1 MTDYLADVV
10 MPEEPVAPAE
20 STEAE
25 EQLLPDVAGQQL
37 NDPEDT
43 ELELSDEEEEEEII
57 VEPVKKEKI
66 SQEEIFAPKVLPVVK
81 PKQVRKKGRVMTQKQ
96 LDALAKAREKGI
108 ETRRRNAAEKKK
120 MKELEKEE
128 KRLLKEQKVNKF
140 NKLKKAVEEEVDDTD
155 RNEPP
160 PAAVK
165 VVEKERIVEKGY
177 SQEQLDA
184 AVSEAV
190 ERSVNRVEVLRKER
204 KAVKKK
210 AQAKEQHDAKVFKEI
225 NSALKKPDVWDSC
238 FM

>member
-10 MPEEPVAPAE
+10 MPEEPVEDEPE
-20 STEAE
+20 EPE

-43 ELELSDEEEEEEII
+43 ELELSDEEEEEEVI
-57 VEPVKKEKI
+57 VEPIKKEKI

-140 NKLKKAVEEEVDDTD
+140 NKLKKAVEEDVDEA
-155 RNEPP
+155 EPP

-165 VVEKERIVEKGY
+165 VVEKIVPTGY

-210 AQAKEQHDAKVFKEI
+210 VQAKEQHDAKVFKEI

>member
-10 MPEEPVAPAE
+10 MPEEPVEDEPE
-20 STEAE
+20 EPE

-57 VEPVKKEKI
+57 AEPVKKEKI

-140 NKLKKAVEEEVDDTD
+140 NKLKKAVEEDVDEA
-155 RNEPP
+155 EPP

-165 VVEKERIVEKGY
+165 VVEKIVPTGY

-210 AQAKEQHDAKVFKEI
+210 VQAKEQHDAKVFKEI

>member
-1 MTDYLADVV
+1 
-10 MPEEPVAPAE
+10 
-20 STEAE
+20 
-25 EQLLPDVAGQQL
+25 
-37 NDPEDT
+37 
-43 ELELSDEEEEEEII
+43 
-57 VEPVKKEKI
+57 
-66 SQEEIFAPKVLPVVK
+66 
-81 PKQVRKKGRVMTQKQ
+81 VMTQKQ

-140 NKLKKAVEEEVDDTD
+140 NKLKKAVEEDVDDTD

-160 PAAVK
+160 VK

>member
-10 MPEEPVAPAE
+10 MPEEPVEEPISAPEGAE
-20 STEAE
+20 GSVDE
-25 EQLLPDVAGQQL
+25 PS
-37 NDPEDT
+37 EDK
-43 ELELSDEEEEEEII
+43 ELELEEEEEEEEVIT
-57 VEPVKKEKI
+57 EPVKKEKI
-66 SQEEIFAPKVLPVVK
+66 SQEEIFAPPKVLPVQK
-81 PKQVRKKGRVMTQKQ
+81 PKQTRKKGRVMSEKQ
-96 LDALAKAREKGI
+96 LQALAVARAKGI

-120 MKELEKEE
+120 MKEMEQEE
-128 KRLLKEQKVNKF
+128 KNLIKEQKVKKF
-140 NKLKKAVEEEVDDTD
+140 NKLKKAVEEDIDEA
-155 RNEPP
+155 EPP
-160 PAAVK
+160 TPSVK

-184 AVSEAV
+184 AVLEAV

-204 KAVKKK
+204 KAVKKQ

>member
-10 MPEEPVAPAE
+10 MPEQPVEEPVEEPIVG
-20 STEAE
+20 TEGSVDE
-25 EQLLPDVAGQQL
+25 PS
-37 NDPEDT
+37 EDK
-43 ELELSDEEEEEEII
+43 ELELEEEEEEVIT
-57 VEPVKKEKI
+57 EPVKKEKI
-66 SQEEIFAPKVLPVVK
+66 SQEEIFAPPKVLPVSK
-81 PKQVRKKGRVMTQKQ
+81 PKQTRKKGRVMSEKQ
-96 LDALAKAREKGI
+96 LQALAAARAKGI

-120 MKELEKEE
+120 MKEMEQEE
-128 KRLLKEQKVNKF
+128 KNLIKEQKVKKF
-140 NKLKKAVEEEVDDTD
+140 NKLKKAVEEDIDEAGAEHPT
-155 RNEPP
+155 PS
-160 PAAVK
+160 VK

-184 AVSEAV
+184 AVLEAV

-204 KAVKKK
+204 KAVKKQ

>member
-10 MPEEPVAPAE
+10 MPEEPVEDEPE
-20 STEAE
+20 EPE

-43 ELELSDEEEEEEII
+43 ELELSEEEEQEEII

-140 NKLKKAVEEEVDDTD
+140 NKLKKAVEEDVDDTD

-160 PAAVK
+160 VK

>member
-10 MPEEPVAPAE
+10 MPEQPVDEPDEP
-20 STEAE
+20 E
-25 EQLLPDVAGQQL
+25 EQLLPDVAGQEL
-37 NDPEDT
+37 NDPEDK
-43 ELELSDEEEEEEII
+43 ELELSEEEEQEEII
-57 VEPVKKEKI
+57 TEPVKKEKI

-140 NKLKKAVEEEVDDTD
+140 NKLKKAVEEDVDDTD

-160 PAAVK
+160 VK

-204 KAVKKK
+204 KAQKKQ

>member
-10 MPEEPVAPAE
+10 MPEQSSQAVEEPIVG
-20 STEAE
+20 TEGSVDE
-25 EQLLPDVAGQQL
+25 PS
-37 NDPEDT
+37 EDK
-43 ELELSDEEEEEEII
+43 ELELEEEEEEEVIT
-57 VEPVKKEKI
+57 EPVKKEKI
-66 SQEEIFAPKVLPVVK
+66 SQEEIFAPKVLPVQK
-81 PKQVRKKGRVMTQKQ
+81 PKQTRKKGRVMSEKQ
-96 LDALAKAREKGI
+96 LQALAAARAKGI

-120 MKELEKEE
+120 MKEMEQEE
-128 KRLLKEQKVNKF
+128 KNLIKEQKVKKF
-140 NKLKKAVEEEVDDTD
+140 NKLKKAVEEDIDEGD
-155 RNEPP
+155 PP
-160 PAAVK
+160 TPSVK

-184 AVSEAV
+184 AVLEAV

-204 KAVKKK
+204 KAVKKQ

>member
-10 MPEEPVAPAE
+10 MPEEPVEEPIVG
-20 STEAE
+20 TEGSVDE
-25 EQLLPDVAGQQL
+25 PS
-37 NDPEDT
+37 EDK
-43 ELELSDEEEEEEII
+43 ELELEEEEEEEVIT
-57 VEPVKKEKI
+57 EPVKKEKI
-66 SQEEIFAPKVLPVVK
+66 SQEEIFAPKVLPVQK
-81 PKQVRKKGRVMTQKQ
+81 PKQTRKKGRVMSEKQ
-96 LDALAKAREKGI
+96 LQALAAARAKGI

-120 MKELEKEE
+120 MKEMEQEE
-128 KRLLKEQKVNKF
+128 KNLIKEQKVKKF
-140 NKLKKAVEEEVDDTD
+140 NKLKKAVEEDIDEGGAEHPT
-155 RNEPP
+155 PS
-160 PAAVK
+160 VK

-184 AVSEAV
+184 AVLEAV

-204 KAVKKK
+204 KAVKKQ

>member
-10 MPEEPVAPAE
+10 MPEQPVEDEP
-20 STEAE
+20 E

-37 NDPEDT
+37 NLGTEGSEDT

-57 VEPVKKEKI
+57 AEPVKKEKI

-140 NKLKKAVEEEVDDTD
+140 NKLKKAVEEDVDDTD

-160 PAAVK
+160 VK

-204 KAVKKK
+204 KAQKKQ

>member
-10 MPEEPVAPAE
+10 MPEEPVEDEPE
-20 STEAE
+20 EPE
-25 EQLLPDVAGQQL
+25 EQLLPDVAGQEL

-43 ELELSDEEEEEEII
+43 ELELSEEEEQEEII

-140 NKLKKAVEEEVDDTD
+140 NKLKKAVEEDVDDTD

-160 PAAVK
+160 VK

>member
-10 MPEEPVAPAE
+10 MPEEPVEEPISAPEGAE
-20 STEAE
+20 GSVDE
-25 EQLLPDVAGQQL
+25 PS
-37 NDPEDT
+37 EDK
-43 ELELSDEEEEEEII
+43 ELELEEEEEEEVIT
-57 VEPVKKEKI
+57 EPVKKEKI
-66 SQEEIFAPKVLPVVK
+66 SQEEIFAPKVLPVQK
-81 PKQVRKKGRVMTQKQ
+81 PKQTRKKGRVMSEKQ
-96 LDALAKAREKGI
+96 LQALAAARAKGI

-120 MKELEKEE
+120 MKEMEQEE
-128 KRLLKEQKVNKF
+128 KNLIKEQKVKKF
-140 NKLKKAVEEEVDDTD
+140 NKLKKAVEEDIDEGGAEHPT
-155 RNEPP
+155 PS
-160 PAAVK
+160 VK

-184 AVSEAV
+184 AVLEAV

-204 KAVKKK
+204 KAVKKQ

>member
-10 MPEEPVAPAE
+10 MPEEPVEEPVE
-20 STEAE
+20 EPIVGTEGSVDE
-25 EQLLPDVAGQQL
+25 PS
-37 NDPEDT
+37 EDK
-43 ELELSDEEEEEEII
+43 ELELEEEEEEEVIT
-57 VEPVKKEKI
+57 EPVKKEKI
-66 SQEEIFAPKVLPVVK
+66 SQEEIFQTDLPPKVLPVSK
-81 PKQVRKKGRVMTQKQ
+81 PKQTRKKGRVMSEKQ
-96 LDALAKAREKGI
+96 LQALAAARAKGI

-120 MKELEKEE
+120 MKEMEQEE
-128 KRLLKEQKVNKF
+128 KNLIKEQKVKKF
-140 NKLKKAVEEEVDDTD
+140 NKLKKAVEEDVDEA
-155 RNEPP
+155 EPP
-160 PAAVK
+160 TPSVK

-184 AVSEAV
+184 AVLEAV

-204 KAVKKK
+204 KAVKKQ

>member
-10 MPEEPVAPAE
+10 MPEQPVEEPV
-20 STEAE
+20 E
-25 EQLLPDVAGQQL
+25 EPIDEPV
-37 NDPEDT
+37 DEPSEDK
-43 ELELSDEEEEEEII
+43 ELELEEEEEEEVIT
-57 VEPVKKEKI
+57 EPVKKEKI
-66 SQEEIFAPKVLPVVK
+66 SQEEIFAPPKVLPVADPQK
-81 PKQVRKKGRVMTQKQ
+81 PKQTRKKGRVMSEKQ
-96 LDALAKAREKGI
+96 LQALAAAREKGI

-140 NKLKKAVEEEVDDTD
+140 NKLKKAVEEDIDED
-155 RNEPP
+155 EPP
-160 PAAVK
+160 TPSVK

-184 AVSEAV
+184 AVLEAV

-204 KAVKKK
+204 KAVKKQ

>member
-10 MPEEPVAPAE
+10 MPEQPVEEPV
-20 STEAE
+20 E
-25 EQLLPDVAGQQL
+25 EPIDEPV
-37 NDPEDT
+37 DEPSEDK
-43 ELELSDEEEEEEII
+43 ELELEEEEEEEEEVIT
-57 VEPVKKEKI
+57 EPVKKEKI
-66 SQEEIFAPKVLPVVK
+66 SQEEIFAPPKVLPVSK
-81 PKQVRKKGRVMTQKQ
+81 PKQTRKKGRVMSEKQ
-96 LDALAKAREKGI
+96 LQALAVARAKGI

-120 MKELEKEE
+120 MKEMEQEE
-128 KRLLKEQKVNKF
+128 KNLIKEQKVKKF
-140 NKLKKAVEEEVDDTD
+140 NKLKKAVEEDIDEGD
-155 RNEPP
+155 PP
-160 PAAVK
+160 VK

-184 AVSEAV
+184 AVLEAV

-204 KAVKKK
+204 KAVKKQ

>member
-10 MPEEPVAPAE
+10 MPEEPVEDEPE
-20 STEAE
+20 EPE

-43 ELELSDEEEEEEII
+43 ELELSDEEEQEEII

-140 NKLKKAVEEEVDDTD
+140 NKLKKAVEEDVDEA
-155 RNEPP
+155 EPP
-160 PAAVK
+160 VK

>member
-10 MPEEPVAPAE
+10 MPEPVEQEP
-20 STEAE
+20 E
-25 EQLLPDVAGQQL
+25 EQLLPDTPGQQL
-37 NDPEDT
+37 NLGTEGSEDT

-81 PKQVRKKGRVMTQKQ
+81 PKQTRKKGRVMTEKQ
-96 LDALAKAREKGI
+96 LEALAKARAKGI

-120 MKELEKEE
+120 MKEMEKEE
-128 KRLLKEQKVNKF
+128 KNLIKEQKVKKF
-140 NKLKKAVEEEVDDTD
+140 NKLKKAVEEDIDENDAS
-155 RNEPP
+155 PP
-160 PAAVK
+160 MK
-165 VVEKERIVEKGY
+165 VVEKVVATGY
-177 SQEQLDA
+177 SQEQLDS

-204 KAVKKK
+204 KAVKKQ

-225 NSALKKPDVWDSC
+225 NSALKKPDVWDTC

>member
-10 MPEEPVAPAE
+10 MPEEPVEDEPE
-20 STEAE
+20 EPE

-43 ELELSDEEEEEEII
+43 ELELSEEEEQEEII
-57 VEPVKKEKI
+57 AEPVKKEKI

-140 NKLKKAVEEEVDDTD
+140 NKLKKAVEEDVDDTD

-160 PAAVK
+160 VK

>member
-10 MPEEPVAPAE
+10 MPEEPVEDEPE
-20 STEAE
+20 EPE

-43 ELELSDEEEEEEII
+43 ELELSDEEEQEEII

-140 NKLKKAVEEEVDDTD
+140 NKLKKAVEEDVDDTD

-160 PAAVK
+160 VK

>member
-1 MTDYLADVV
+1 
-10 MPEEPVAPAE
+10 
-20 STEAE
+20 
-25 EQLLPDVAGQQL
+25 
-37 NDPEDT
+37 
-43 ELELSDEEEEEEII
+43 
-57 VEPVKKEKI
+57 
-66 SQEEIFAPKVLPVVK
+66 
-81 PKQVRKKGRVMTQKQ
+81 MTQKQ

-140 NKLKKAVEEEVDDTD
+140 NKLKKAVEEDVDEA
-155 RNEPP
+155 EPP

-165 VVEKERIVEKGY
+165 VVEKIVPTGY

-210 AQAKEQHDAKVFKEI
+210 VQAKEQHDAKVFKEI
-225 NSALKKPDVWDSC
+225 NSALKKPDVC
-238 FM
+238 GIFQLFYVRFKT

>member
-10 MPEEPVAPAE
+10 MPEEPVAPEA
-20 STEAE
+20 EAE

-37 NDPEDT
+37 NLGTEGSEDT

-140 NKLKKAVEEEVDDTD
+140 NKLKKAVEEEVDEA
-155 RNEPP
+155 EPP

-210 AQAKEQHDAKVFKEI
+210 AQAKEKHDAKVFKEI

>member
-10 MPEEPVAPAE
+10 MPEEPVEDEPE
-20 STEAE
+20 EPE
-25 EQLLPDVAGQQL
+25 EQLLPDVAGQEL

-43 ELELSDEEEEEEII
+43 ELELSEEEEQEEII
-57 VEPVKKEKI
+57 AEPVKKEKI

-140 NKLKKAVEEEVDDTD
+140 NKLKKAVEEDVDDTD

-160 PAAVK
+160 VK